1 MAAKLLFSACFG
13 RKGCSKDSSENAAND
28 HTANAQDPA
37 SGEEQRKGDP
47 VLVELFTSQGC
58 ATSPEAE
65 LLISR
70 LGSGDLPDDAPPV
83 FILSYHVEYWDYLGW
98 KDPYGSV
105 QWTARQKAYV
115 EALQQDTIYTPQV
128 VVQGRAECFGTN
140 EEAIVAEIGKAP
152 QFPGPTMQATFER
165 KTPETLQVSLSGPLR
180 TKVDGKG
187 MDIMVAL
194 YESKLVTEVGSG
206 ENKGRVVKNDF
217 VVRMLEKMCTVRDV
231 SAKKTV
237 TGTVSFN
244 LWEGFD
250 SSRCGVVLF
259 LQNAS
264 MQNFG
269 CQRFQIP
276 DSI

>member
-1 MAAKLLFSACFG
+1 MAAKLFSACFG
-13 RKGCSKDSSENAAND
+13 RKGCRKDSSDNAAKV

-37 SGEEQRKGDP
+37 SGEEQRKGGS

-70 LGSGDLPDDAPPV
+70 LGRGELPDDAPPV
-83 FILSYHVEYWDYLGW
+83 IILAYHVEYWDYLGW
-98 KDPYGSV
+98 KDPFGSML
-105 QWTARQKAYV
+105 WTARQKAYV

-140 EEAIVAEIGKAP
+140 EEALLAEISKAQ
-152 QFPGPTMQATFER
+152 QFSGPTMQATFER
-165 KTPETLQVSLSGPLR
+165 KTPETLQVSLSGALR

-194 YESKLVTEVGSG
+194 YENGLVTEVSSG
-206 ENKGRVVKNDF
+206 ENKGQVMKNDF
-217 VVRMLEKMCTVRDV
+217 VVRVLEKMCTVRDV

-237 TGTVSFN
+237 SGTVNFN
-244 LWEGFD
+244 LWDGFD
-250 SSRCGVVLF
+250 SSKCGIVVF
-259 LQNAS
+259 LQNPS

-269 CQRFQIP
+269 CQQFQLP
-276 DSI
+276 DDL